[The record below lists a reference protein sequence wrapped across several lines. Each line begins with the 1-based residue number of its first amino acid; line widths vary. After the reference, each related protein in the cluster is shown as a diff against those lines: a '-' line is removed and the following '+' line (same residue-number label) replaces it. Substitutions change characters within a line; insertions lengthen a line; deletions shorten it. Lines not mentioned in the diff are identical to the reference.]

1 MNELV
6 VASLA
11 SFAAGFVNSIAGG
24 GGLVSIPILF
34 GLFPAAPAATL
45 FGTNKAAMVWG
56 TLWASGAYAKRV
68 RLPWTTL
75 GPALVA
81 ALVGGFVGAWLV
93 TQVPSDWLRRA
104 VPFMLAAVL
113 AYTIAVPNLGQ
124 VHAPRH
130 EGHREAAI
138 GTVVALVLGL
148 YDGFFGPGTGS
159 FFIFGFVRLLGFDF
173 LNAVASAKVLN
184 TATNL
189 ASLAL
194 FAWCGNVWWPF
205 VLPMAVANVAGSW
218 LGTRL
223 ALAHGSRF
231 IRWVFLVATAA
242 LILKSVVDAS
252 VGVTR
257 RS

>member
-11 SFAAGFVNSIAGG
+11 SFLAGFVNAIAGG

-34 GLFPAAPAATL
+34 GLFPTAPAATL

-56 TLWASGAYAKRV
+56 TLWASGAYGRRV
-68 RLPWTTL
+68 LLPWTML
-75 GPALVA
+75 APALIA
-81 ALVGGFVGAWLV
+81 AVVGGTAGAWLV

-104 VPFMLAAVL
+104 VPFMLASVL
-113 AYTIAVPNLGQ
+113 AYTIAVPNLGH
-124 VHAPRH
+124 VHKPQYEPR
-130 EGHREAAI
+130 REAAI
-138 GTVVALVLGL
+138 GAVIALVLGI

-159 FFIFGFVRLLGFDF
+159 FFIFAFVRLLGFDF
-173 LNAVASAKVLN
+173 LNSVASAKVLN

-189 ASLAL
+189 GSLAL
-194 FAWCGNVWWPF
+194 FAWCDNVWWPF

-218 LGTRL
+218 LGAHL

-242 LILKSVVDAS
+242 LILKSAADAY
-252 VGVTR
+252 GG
-257 RS
+257 

>member
-1 MNELV
+1 MSELV

-34 GLFPAAPAATL
+34 GLFPTAPAATL

-56 TLWASGAYAKRV
+56 TLWATRTYARRV
-68 RLPWTTL
+68 RLPWTML
-75 GPALVA
+75 VPAIVA
-81 ALVGGFVGAWLV
+81 ALVGGVVGAWLV
-93 TQVPSDWLRRA
+93 TQLPGDWLRRA
-104 VPFMLAAVL
+104 VPFMLAAVF
-113 AYTIAVPNLGQ
+113 AYTVAVPNLGR

-130 EGHREAAI
+130 DGPREAVI
-138 GTVVALVLGL
+138 GTLVALALGL

-189 ASLAL
+189 GSLAL
-194 FAWCGNVWWPF
+194 FAWSGHVWWPF
-205 VLPMAVANVAGSW
+205 AVPMAVANVAGSW
-218 LGTRL
+218 LGARM

-231 IRWVFLVATAA
+231 IRWVFLVVTAA
-242 LILKSVVDAS
+242 LILKSAFDAS
-252 VGVTR
+252 GR
-257 RS
+257 

>member
-1 MNELV
+1 MTELCI
-6 VASLA
+6 ASLA

-34 GLFPAAPAATL
+34 GLFPTAPAATL

-68 RLPWTTL
+68 RLPWTML
-75 GPALVA
+75 WPALAA
-81 ALVGGFVGAWLV
+81 ALVGGVLGAWLV
-93 TQVPSDWLRRA
+93 TQVPSDGLRRA
-104 VPFMLAAVL
+104 VPFMLAAVFV
-113 AYTIAVPNLGQ
+113 YTLAVPSLGA

-130 EGHREAAI
+130 EERRESVI
-138 GTVVALVLGL
+138 GTLMALGLGL

-159 FFIFGFVRLLGFDF
+159 FFIFAFVRLLGFDF

-184 TATNL
+184 TATNIG
-189 ASLAL
+189 SLAL
-194 FAWCGNVWWPF
+194 FAWCGNVWWPL

-218 LGTRL
+218 LGARL

-231 IRWVFLVATAA
+231 VRWVFLVATAA
-242 LILKSVVDAS
+242 LILKSAADAYI
-252 VGVTR
+252 G
-257 RS
+257 

>member
-1 MNELV
+1 MTELV
-6 VASLA
+6 IASLA

-45 FGTNKAAMVWG
+45 FGTNKAAMIWG

-68 RLPWTTL
+68 RLPWMML

-81 ALVGGFVGAWLV
+81 ALVGGVVGAWLV

-113 AYTIAVPNLGQ
+113 AYTIAVPNLGH

-130 EGHREAAI
+130 EGPREAAI
-138 GTVVALVLGL
+138 GTLLALGLGL

-159 FFIFGFVRLLGFDF
+159 FFIFGIVRLLGYDF

-189 ASLAL
+189 GSLAL

-205 VLPMAVANVAGSW
+205 VVPMAVANVAGSW
-218 LGTRL
+218 LGAHL

-231 IRWVFLVATAA
+231 IRWMFLAVTSG
-242 LILKSVVDAS
+242 LILKAAIDALAA
-252 VGVTR
+252 
-257 RS
+257 

>member
-1 MNELV
+1 MQELV
-6 VASLA
+6 VAALA
-11 SFAAGFVNSIAGG
+11 SFAAGFVNAIAGG

-34 GLFPAAPAATL
+34 GLFPTAPAATL

-56 TLWASGAYAKRV
+56 TVWASAAYGRRV
-68 RLPWTTL
+68 RLPWTML
-75 GPALVA
+75 APALVA
-81 ALVGGFVGAWLV
+81 AVVGGVVGAWLV

-104 VPFMLAAVL
+104 VPFMLAGVL
-113 AYTIAVPNLGQ
+113 AYTIAVPNLGH

-130 EGHREAAI
+130 EPRREAVI
-138 GTVVALVLGL
+138 GSVIAGVLGL

-159 FFIFGFVRLLGFDF
+159 FFIFAFVRLLGFDF

-189 ASLAL
+189 GSLVL
-194 FAWCGNVWWPF
+194 FAWCGNVWWAF

-218 LGTRL
+218 LGAHL

-242 LILKSVVDAS
+242 LILKSVANAY
-252 VGVTR
+252 GG
-257 RS
+257 